1 MGHNMAGEAPSEV
14 RIRAFF
20 GGAGCMTCRHIQEPQ
35 ERDLRGPRQ
44 PELMTK
50 PALRVGAVSI
60 PRDFATYS
68 TRMLP
73 PVPRDFA
80 TLAGDLCDSSIISCF

>member
-1 MGHNMAGEAPSEV
+1 MRDHDDIREKLAKLEA
-14 RIRAFF
+14 
-20 GGAGCMTCRHIQEPQ
+20 
-35 ERDLRGPRQ
+35 L
-44 PELMTK
+44 L
-50 PALRVGAVSI
+50 SI